1 MNVKLLFSV
10 LLAGLL
16 LFGCTQPQTQPPAAS
31 VAATVQATSQASA
44 PAATQ
49 EAATPLQPPATPSQ
63 SQASIQEVTLSATSF
78 EFSPATVTVKKGVP
92 VKLTITA
99 QDVPHGFSLP
109 EFGIQRDLNPGKAEV
124 IEFTPDKAGS
134 FTFACSVF
142 CGAGHG
148 GMKGTLV
155 VTE

>member
-1 MNVKLLFSV
+1 MNVKLFAYV

-16 LFGCTQPQTQPPAAS
+16 LVGCTQPAPSASPQASASAQASQPAIVSASVQAS
-31 VAATVQATSQASA
+31 VAASVGTAQ
-44 PAATQ
+44 TQ
-49 EAATPLQPPATPSQ
+49 EVSMTAK
-63 SQASIQEVTLSATSF
+63 SF
-78 EFSPATVTVKKGVP
+78 EFVPATITVKKGVP

-99 QDVPHGFSLP
+99 EDVQHGFSLP
-109 EFGIQRDLNPGKAEV
+109 EFGIQRDLNPGQVEV

-155 VTE
+155 VEG